1 MAIVVSVFSVG
12 ERLVP
17 ASQLSLAAASS
28 ASQFPQGRK
37 WRAGTSCSSGV
48 RVATCIHFIQSSTL
62 LNGVLKVTQC
72 AG

>member
-17 ASQLSLAAASS
+17 ASQLSLAAASG

-37 WRAGTSCSSGV
+37 WRASTPYSSGG
-48 RVATCIHFIQSSTL
+48 R
-62 LNGVLKVTQC
+62 
-72 AG
+72 